1 MKIKYQIILF
11 VVLFQS
17 CKPEYRPCIS
27 DSPNELLNLYSDV
40 LNELVVRHFYNFYL
54 GKDEEAIFNAWA
66 EEKPDTV
73 GIRNKTIRL
82 HNKLYN
88 DSMRFC
94 TILLDTSF
102 QKRFNPWHYIKDD
115 SNPFEQKIKKI
126 ILKYTRN
133 GQSLVDSLNNAQLQ
147 FQPKD
152 FHLCTAK
159 MISLRD
165 APDTLQCFIGVI
177 QLSKVFWNRQKTR
190 GILYCS
196 FRCGGL
202 CGKGL
207 LLEISKDENRWK
219 IKGGEI
225 MWIS

>member
-1 MKIKYQIILF
+1 MRKTYQIILL
-11 VVLFQS
+11 VVLLQS
-17 CKPEYRPCIS
+17 CKPEYQPCVTS
-27 DSPNELLNLYSDV
+27 SPDELLNLYSDI

-88 DSMRFC
+88 DTMKFC
-94 TILLDTSF
+94 AMLLDTSF
-102 QKRFNPWHYIKDD
+102 QKRFNPWHYTKDD
-115 SNPFEQKIKKI
+115 DNPFEQKIKKT
-126 ILKYTRN
+126 ILKYTSN
-133 GQSLVDSLNNAQLQ
+133 GQSLVDSLNSPQLR
-147 FQPKD
+147 FHPKD
-152 FHLCTAK
+152 FHLCTSK
-159 MISLRD
+159 MISLKD

-177 QLSKVFWNRQKTR
+177 QLSKVFLNRQKIR

-207 LLEISKDENRWK
+207 LLEVFKKENRWR
-219 IKGGEI
+219 INGVQSI
-225 MWIS
+225 WIS